1 MACEEPDCGN
11 LVSTT
16 MSDRERRLVEAAR
29 KVLRFIKQ
37 NHWRYGYAEGIWDMN
52 SSGIM
57 YEEVKDALQPY
68 EKE

>member
-29 KVLRFIKQ
+29 WVMYSTICGISKSGEAVTA
-37 NHWRYGYAEGIWDMN
+37 AEA
-52 SSGIM
+52 
-57 YEEVKDALQPY
+57 EEAIDSLKAALQPY